1 MASLTN
7 SDITLSLAERAI
19 GDLQRSA
26 DKVITIDYVQY
37 AVANYYNIDQ
47 NDFKIQRKTSD
58 IAFPRQIA
66 MYLCK
71 QLTGLSLKE
80 IGKEF
85 GGKDHSTVIYAIKKV
100 EDEMNLNPNTK
111 TIVDNIKKM
120 IVSKSVGNP

>member
-1 MASLTN
+1 
-7 SDITLSLAERAI
+7 
-19 GDLQRSA
+19 
-26 DKVITIDYVQY
+26 
-37 AVANYYNIDQ
+37 
-47 NDFKIQRKTSD
+47 
-58 IAFPRQIA
+58 